1 MLWLKR
7 NLVLAISGVAAL
19 ALLIV
24 GGLYTYSG
32 LKANA
37 KLETDIG
44 EAQQR
49 LEELSRK
56 VPFPSK
62 TNITLGDAELKRV
75 EAALR
80 QTQQRFAP
88 IEFANVS
95 GLQFK
100 TLLEQT
106 VFELN
111 NKAQAART
119 KLPPETEKGKGYDFT
134 FHEQRVKAN
143 LSSAGFPMTPE
154 LLAQVAAICDVLFKA
169 QVTEI
174 MNIRRVRPTADDPPG
189 QPDYTEQ
196 SVITNSV
203 LGVVIFPYEIH
214 LKIDPKDVGQLLE
227 GFYKSPH
234 GFVLRYFSTQMP
246 GSVSTEIRQ
255 STPAVAPK
263 PKPFGKPGGAAATEG
278 AVSPRVLGRQN
289 VQLGIFLDVVKP
301 LPGSGNR

>member
-1 MLWLKR
+1 VVAQRSGSWSTAPT
-7 NLVLAISGVAAL
+7 LAITVSVPPSSVARPAPKTRRR
-19 ALLIV
+19 APA
-24 GGLYTYSG
+24 GS
-32 LKANA
+32 
-37 KLETDIG
+37 
-44 EAQQR
+44 
-49 LEELSRK
+49 
-56 VPFPSK
+56 PSSESIR
-62 TNITLGDAELKRV
+62 TTACPPRST
-75 EAALR
+75 R
-80 QTQQRFAP
+80 RFARST
-88 IEFANVS
+88 ASSAACACAS
-95 GLQFK
+95 G
-100 TLLEQT
+100 E
-106 VFELN
+106 
-111 NKAQAART
+111 RS

-263 PKPFGKPGGAAATEG
+263 PKPFGKPGGATATEG

-301 LPGSGNR
+301 LPGLGNR

>member
-1 MLWLKR
+1 
-7 NLVLAISGVAAL
+7 
-19 ALLIV
+19 
-24 GGLYTYSG
+24 
-32 LKANA
+32 
-37 KLETDIG
+37 
-44 EAQQR
+44 
-49 LEELSRK
+49 
-56 VPFPSK
+56 
-62 TNITLGDAELKRV
+62 LKRV
-75 EAALR
+75 QAALKH
-80 QTQQRFAP
+80 TQQRFAP
-88 IEFANVS
+88 IEFSNVS

-106 VFELN
+106 IFELN

-143 LSSAGFPMTPE
+143 LSPAGFPMTPE
-154 LLAQVAAICDVLFKA
+154 LLAQVAAICDVLFKS

-196 SVITNSV
+196 SVITNAV
-203 LGVVIFPYEIH
+203 MGVVIFPYELH

-246 GSVSTEIRQ
+246 GGVSTEIRQ
-255 STPAVAPK
+255 TAPPAVAPK
-263 PKPFGKPGGAAATEG
+263 PKPFAKPGGANVSEG
-278 AVSPRVLGRQN
+278 SVSPRVLGRQN
-289 VQLGIFLDVVKP
+289 VQLGIILDVIKP
-301 LPGSGNR
+301 LPNAPRQ